1 MKGEILVVIYL
12 ILFKDKL
19 VIRLSKGL
27 KVIFLL
33 TQWLKLKIFNSI
45 GQEMHKNL
53 FLVLVNLGNSYLIRN
68 LISLWLMF
76 SGVLIVIW
84 INYKPYLLEINRNE
98 FT

>member
-1 MKGEILVVIYL
+1 MKGEILVVTNL

-19 VIRLSKGL
+19 VIRLSKGY

-33 TQWLKLKIFNSI
+33 TQWLKLKIFNNI
-45 GQEMHKNL
+45 GQGMHRNL
-53 FLVLVNLGNSYLIRN
+53 FLVLVNLGSSYLTIN
-68 LISLWLMF
+68 LISLWLMC

-84 INYKPYLLEINRNE
+84 INYKPYLIEINRNE